1 MILLLLLS
9 VLVGQGYAWTALRG
23 RVAMD
28 TDTVCD
34 AEDNKLSWMTCE
46 VWGGDW
52 ESERDRR
59 WWFFFEISRERRRRY
74 CTIPSLSWVSILRIS
89 MITSC
94 EEIKVKSKI
103 NEAQSD
109 VQNKIRNLSLD
120 EDKPAEKARSMP
132 MVTSPHCSALHIYTL
147 YEARGKS
154 CYLLPATCYFC
165 CLLFYWLSSYVAD
178 SHKDHLLSYI
188 LILVWIRMRS

>member
-1 MILLLLLS
+1 
-9 VLVGQGYAWTALRG
+9 
-23 RVAMD
+23 
-28 TDTVCD
+28 
-34 AEDNKLSWMTCE
+34 
-46 VWGGDW
+46 
-52 ESERDRR
+52 
-59 WWFFFEISRERRRRY
+59 
-74 CTIPSLSWVSILRIS
+74 

-154 CYLLPATCYFC
+154 CYLLPATFAAC
-165 CLLFYWLSSYVAD
+165 CFTDCRVTLLIHIKITYSATYLFSFGFG
-178 SHKDHLLSYI
+178 
-188 LILVWIRMRS
+188 